1 MKKMYL
7 FTFVWIC
14 LLAVVALEPRPGH
27 AAKAAETLKVAYFP
41 GWPGAFQVGWAKGWF
56 EEALG
61 MRVDF
66 REFDTGAQITTAM
79 ASGDVQIAY
88 ALGTI
93 PLCAAVSQGLDLRMV
108 AISEI
113 YNDAENLVVR
123 LKAGI
128 NHPRDLI
135 GKKLAVPYGTTAHYR
150 LLGILNMF
158 DIREDQVQIFDM
170 PGMEMVAAFQR
181 RDIDG
186 GCTWEPT
193 LSRMLEHGGKTLV
206 SPLMQVVA
214 GYVTYGTVSVTGR
227 FAETQADLLVKFLQV
242 VDRSIRYLRV
252 HPDEAI
258 PLIAT
263 KAGLDPKKTEAIVK
277 EMGFITLAE
286 QLTPAWLGTPERG
299 GSVETHLKNV
309 AAFLVSRRNIDKA
322 LPSYRHVIAPQFA
335 MGVVSP

>member
-1 MKKMYL
+1 MKSTRGVTML
-7 FTFVWIC
+7 IVFLT
-14 LLAVVALEPRPGH
+14 VVAVLCPTTGQ
-27 AAKAAETLKVAYFP
+27 AGKADKTLTVAYFP
-41 GWPGAFQVGWAKGWF
+41 GWPGVFQVGWVKGWF

-61 MRVDF
+61 VKVDF
-66 REFDTGAQITTAM
+66 REFDTGAQMTTAM

-93 PLCAAVSQGLDLRMV
+93 PLCAAVSQGLDLKML

-135 GKKLAVPYGTTAHYR
+135 GKRLAVPFGTTAHYR

-158 DIREDQVQIFDM
+158 DIREDQLQIYDM

-186 GCTWEPT
+186 GCTWEPS
-193 LSRMLEHGGKTLV
+193 LSLMLEQGGKTLV
-206 SPLMQVVA
+206 SPFMQVVA
-214 GYVTYGTVSVTGR
+214 GYVTYGTVTVTGR
-227 FAETQADLLVKFLQV
+227 YAETRPERIKAFLKV
-242 VDRSIRYLRV
+242 MDRSIHFLRV
-252 HPDEAI
+252 HPDEAL
-258 PLIAT
+258 PLIAA
-263 KAGLDPKKTEAIVK
+263 KAGLTPKKTEAIVN

-286 QLTPAWLGTPERG
+286 QLTPAWLGSGEGG
-299 GSVETHLKNV
+299 GSVAAHLGSV
-309 AAFLVSRRNIDKA
+309 AEFLVSRKNIDKA
-322 LPSYRHVIAPQFA
+322 LPSYQGVIAPEFA
-335 MGVVSP
+335 AAVAAP